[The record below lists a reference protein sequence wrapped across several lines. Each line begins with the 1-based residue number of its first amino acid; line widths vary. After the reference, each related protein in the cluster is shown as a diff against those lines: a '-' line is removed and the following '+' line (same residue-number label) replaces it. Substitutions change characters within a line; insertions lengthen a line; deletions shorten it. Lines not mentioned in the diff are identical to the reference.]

1 MAHEMANAI
10 KFFFFNTSLIVK
22 PLTSDVK
29 IHIESKSLL
38 CTGKPFRRKLLRQ
51 SSTPLIFNI
60 LAASHNS
67 KMAICCLQ
75 DISTCSAIS
84 Q

>member
-60 LAASHNS
+60 LAASH